1 MTCSIKTA
9 LERLKVAQTTIT
21 LHDLDYPNKSY
32 SAEAPIKLFSLF
44 SWFIKI
50 GIYFSL
56 FKRDA
61 SVVFTVSCS
70 KQGKR
75 ILKREDIWLLF
86 KPRPF
91 LLVYATLYN
100 TPVLK
105 RAHTNQKIS
114 SIGLYCMALLTYEFF
129 SPLGFRYLSSS
140 LRLTSLHVRYPQA
153 EFDTSANRDW
163 LGSGWKNEE

>member
-44 SWFIKI
+44 SWILKT
-50 GIYFSL
+50 GIYFSF
-56 FKRDA
+56 FKRNA
-61 SVVFTVSCS
+61 SVVLTVSCS

-75 ILKREDIWLLF
+75 TLKREDIWLLF

-91 LLVYATLYN
+91 LLVYVTLYS

-114 SIGLYCMALLTYEFF
+114 SIGLYCMALITYEFF
-129 SPLGFRYLSSS
+129 HLWDFATCRARYVWPRYMFATHKPSSIPQ
-140 LRLTSLHVRYPQA
+140 LT
-153 EFDTSANRDW
+153 EIDW
-163 LGSGWKNEE
+163 AVN